1 MAELRNASKAQYD
14 SAGTPTIEQIN
25 CGSLQRIADA
35 SEVMAR
41 RYVDLL
47 KDVEQ
52 YRRWWNEEREK
63 NAALTRSNSALRG
76 QITKLKNQL
85 EGQQS

>member
-1 MAELRNASKAQYD
+1 MAELRSASKAQYD
-14 SAGTPTIEQIN
+14 SAGTPSLDQIN

-35 SEVMAR
+35 AEVMAR

-52 YRRWWNEEREK
+52 YRRWWNEERQTS
-63 NAALTRSNSALRG
+63 AALARSNSALRG
-76 QITKLKNQL
+76 QITKLKKQL